1 YRSQD
6 FTKVVKDVD
15 AVFDTV
21 GGDVTTRSFAVLK
34 SGGRLASIAVGG
46 AAPASPR
53 ADVTSLRPK
62 VDRDRRRLD
71 RVAEL
76 VSKGAVPMPFEHLLA
91 GLGACTSIT
100 LRMYAERHGWNIGAV
115 DVSLA
120 LRRGDD
126 GIRIER
132 RVIVSAQL
140 TREQQEKLAEV
151 CEKTPVT
158 LVVKSGAPVRTT
170 LASADSAPPT
180 PQ

>member
-1 YRSQD
+1 MAEIVIAKCSVHAAAGDPNYRQQ
-6 FTKVVKDVD
+6 V
-15 AVFDTV
+15 
-21 GGDVTTRSFAVLK
+21 RC
-34 SGGRLASIAVGG
+34 GRHEMLADERPARGG
-46 AAPASPR
+46 ADA
-53 ADVTSLRPK
+53 
-62 VDRDRRRLD
+62 
-71 RVAEL
+71 
-76 VSKGAVPMPFEHLLA
+76 GPMPFEHLLA

-140 TREQQEKLAEV
+140 TREQQEKLADV

-158 LVVKSGAPVRTT
+158 LVVKFGAPVRTT